1 MGNDNY
7 LKDISEI
14 KSLMHKSS
22 RFISLSG
29 LSGILAGIYALTG
42 SALAYWLVTTDNNNT
57 INVNENI
64 FSFILII
71 LASIA
76 FLSIITAILLTIKK
90 AKKIGEAIW
99 DSTSKRL
106 VLNFLT
112 PLLTGGLYII
122 IVLNTQPYGQTAA
135 LMLIFYGLA
144 LISAS
149 KHSIGDIKYLG
160 FLEITI
166 GIFCA
171 LMPDYGFW
179 LWVLGFGI
187 LHIIYGI
194 WMYFKYDLKT
204 Q

>member
-1 MGNDNY
+1 
-7 LKDISEI
+7 
-14 KSLMHKSS
+14 MHKSS

-29 LSGILAGIYALTG
+29 LSGVLAGIYALTG
-42 SALAYWLVTTDNNNT
+42 SALAYWLVTSDSNNT
-57 INVNENI
+57 INVNEDI

-71 LASIA
+71 LASTA
-76 FLSIITAILLTIKK
+76 FLSILSAILLSIRK
-90 AKKIGEAIW
+90 AKKNGKVIW
-99 DSTSKRL
+99 DSASKRL
-106 VLNFLT
+106 VLNFLI

-122 IVLNTQPYGQTAA
+122 IVLKSQPYGQTAA

-160 FLEITI
+160 FLEVAI
-166 GIFCA
+166 GLLCA
-171 LMPDYGFW
+171 LVPDYGFW